1 MSRNGR
7 VGSGSGLTRRG
18 ALGAVGAAGLG
29 LLVTPASAAE
39 SAATWSEIEAAA
51 RKEGHLALY
60 HNLRPQ
66 GVEPL
71 LAEFR
76 RSYPE
81 IQTEQVRLGSAPLIE
96 RFATEFA
103 ANRNIADVM
112 ITFPDEALLKGVD
125 AGGWAVEWTPP
136 ELAAFPPSVNHKNRM
151 FAVQSGRNVVIWNRN
166 RVKPDQA
173 PKEWADLADPRWKG
187 RVGMDPP
194 WRSVPVQ
201 ALIAYWDDIGFK
213 DAAEKLKANDVRFF
227 EGSAG
232 VMQAVLRGDAWVATL
247 VDLPLEPALEDGAPI
262 GWTYPKSG
270 TVTAN
275 GFTFASS
282 RAPDPNAARV
292 FVNWLLGARGQEVL
306 QEQGGLAVTRPGTP
320 ALKVLPATSALKTVD
335 QMQVLTP
342 ERQKHV
348 IETWRAVFGIR

>member
-1 MSRNGR
+1 MAKHDTVRST
-7 VGSGSGLTRRG
+7 GLTRRG
-18 ALGAVGAAGLG
+18 AIGAIGAAGLG
-29 LLVTPASAAE
+29 LIGARASAQSPANWAE
-39 SAATWSEIEAAA
+39 VEAAA
-51 RKEGHLALY
+51 RKEGRLTLY

-71 LAEFR
+71 FAEFR
-76 RSYPE
+76 KSYPE

-103 ANRNIADVM
+103 ADRNIADVM
-112 ITFPDEALLKGVD
+112 VTFPDEALLRGID
-125 AGGWAVEWTPP
+125 SGGWAVEWTPP
-136 ELAAFPPSVNHKNRM
+136 EFAAFPSAANYKNRM
-151 FAVQSGRNVVIWNRN
+151 FTVQTGRNVIIWNKS

-201 ALIAYWDDIGFK
+201 ALLAYWEDIGFK
-213 DAAEKLKANDVRFF
+213 DAAEKFKANDVRFF

-262 GWTYPKSG
+262 GWAYPKTG
-270 TVTAN
+270 TVTAS

-282 RAPDPNAARV
+282 RAPHANAARV
-292 FVNWLLGARGQEVL
+292 FVNWLLSAKGQEVL
-306 QEQGGLAVTRPGTP
+306 QAQGGLAVTRPGTP
-320 ALKVLPATSALKTVD
+320 PLKILPPTSALKTVD
-335 QMQVLTP
+335 QMQILTP
-342 ERQKHV
+342 ERQKQV